1 MAVNGQQ
8 QAVKPGTLAAVSRTW
23 KAGDTIDLVIP
34 QPLRTLSID
43 DQTPNL
49 AAVMRG
55 AVMYVG
61 VNPWEG
67 IDNQTIA
74 LPGALA
80 PVPNQAQAYRAG
92 VDGRALVFVPY
103 YAIDTAS
110 YHNYFNLALVRP
122 SCRGRVCKYSES

>member
-1 MAVNGQQ
+1 MKLRIPAWAKGATMAVNGQQ

-43 DQTPNL
+43 DQHPNI

-67 IDNQTIA
+67 LQHHTVA
-74 LPGALA
+74 LHGARA
-80 PVPNQAQAYRAG
+80 PVPNTDQDSPAG
-92 VDGRALVFVPY
+92 HRKA
-103 YAIDTAS
+103 
-110 YHNYFNLALVRP
+110 
-122 SCRGRVCKYSES
+122 RGQGK

>member
-43 DQTPNL
+43 DQNPNL

-67 IDNQTIA
+67 IENQTIA

-80 PVPNQAQAYRAG
+80 PVPNQDQAYR
-92 VDGRALVFVPY
+92 DRKSTRLNSSPY
-103 YAIDTAS
+103 CAP
-110 YHNYFNLALVRP
+110 RM
-122 SCRGRVCKYSES
+122 